1 MVALVF
7 GLVLACYWPAL
18 HGGLVWDDEGHVT
31 RPDLRSWAGLG
42 RIWFEVRAT
51 QQYYPVLHSAF
62 WIEHRLWGD
71 ATLGY
76 HLMNVLLH
84 ASSCCL
90 LALVL
95 QRLLDGQR
103 AQQACAPT
111 GIIDGNTAGRGAGM
125 LRPPMASSYAAA
137 WMAALVFAVHPVCVE
152 SVAWISEQ
160 KNTLAL
166 VFYLLAAWVYLDFD
180 SRRRRRSYGLALLLF
195 LLALGTK
202 SVTATLPAAILVVL
216 WWRNGRLSWRR
227 DVSPLLPWFLLA
239 MAAGLLTVWVER
251 EVIGAEGARFDLSA
265 GQRILLA
272 GRVIWFYLGKLCWP
286 TDLMFIYPHWN
297 VPAAAAGWYGWLG
310 GALAVT
316 LVFWLLRRRTRG
328 PLAGWLFFAGS
339 LFPALGFF
347 NVFPFF
353 YSYVADH
360 FQYLASLGIIVTAAS
375 GIAVVLAGAAP
386 WIRAGG
392 RLLYALLVIT
402 LAILANRQSR
412 IYRDAETLYR
422 ATLASNPDCWMA
434 HNNLALGLAN
444 SPAGNAEAMAH
455 FREALRLKPDYAEAH
470 NNLAVELAKSP
481 DRLPEAIAHYEQA
494 LRIRPDFA
502 MAQNNLAMELA
513 KLPGRLP
520 EALAHF
526 EEAVRLKPN
535 YVEAHY
541 NLANTLAQL
550 PDRLPEALAQY
561 EEAVRLKPDYAEAH
575 NNLAL
580 ALAKLPDRLPEAL
593 AHYEQALRIQPDLV
607 EAHVN
612 LAHALAKLP
621 GRLPEALAHYE
632 RALRLKPEWAEAHV
646 YLAYELAKLP
656 GRLPEAL
663 AHFESALRLKPD
675 YVEAHN
681 GLGIVLACQ
690 GQLAE
695 AKQQWERAL
704 ELNPNYE
711 DARRNLDM
719 LKKRQGQ

>member
-1 MVALVF
+1 
-7 GLVLACYWPAL
+7 
-18 HGGLVWDDEGHVT
+18 
-31 RPDLRSWAGLG
+31 
-42 RIWFEVRAT
+42 
-51 QQYYPVLHSAF
+51 
-62 WIEHRLWGD
+62 
-71 ATLGY
+71 
-76 HLMNVLLH
+76 
-84 ASSCCL
+84 
-90 LALVL
+90 
-95 QRLLDGQR
+95 
-103 AQQACAPT
+103 
-111 GIIDGNTAGRGAGM
+111 
-125 LRPPMASSYAAA
+125 
-137 WMAALVFAVHPVCVE
+137 
-152 SVAWISEQ
+152 
-160 KNTLAL
+160 
-166 VFYLLAAWVYLDFD
+166 
-180 SRRRRRSYGLALLLF
+180 
-195 LLALGTK
+195 
-202 SVTATLPAAILVVL
+202 LPAAILVAL

-239 MAAGLLTVWVER
+239 IVAGLLTVWVER
-251 EVIGAEGARFDLSA
+251 EVIGAEGARFDLSV

-297 VPAAAAGWYGWLG
+297 VPVAAAGWYGWLG
-310 GALAVT
+310 GMLAVT

-328 PLAGWLFFAGS
+328 PLAGWLFFTGS

-360 FQYLASLGIIVTAAS
+360 FQYLASLGIIVTVAF
-375 GIAVVLAGAAP
+375 GMAVVLTGAAP

-392 RLLYALLVIT
+392 RLLYALLVIA
-402 LAILANRQSR
+402 LAIRANRQSR

-422 ATLASNPDCWMA
+422 ATLASNPACWMA

-455 FREALRLKPDYAEAH
+455 FREALRLKPDFAEAH

-550 PDRLPEALAQY
+550 PDRLPEALA
-561 EEAVRLKPDYAEAH
+561 
-575 NNLAL
+575 
-580 ALAKLPDRLPEAL
+580 
-593 AHYEQALRIQPDLV
+593 HYEQALRIQPDLV

-646 YLAYELAKLP
+646 YLACELAKLP

-663 AHFESALRLKPD
+663 AHFESAVRIKPD

-695 AKQQWERAL
+695 ARQQWERAL

-711 DARRNLDM
+711 DARRNLDV